1 MNIDTFN
8 PELEKCLQGLEAL
21 VLAEGAFL
29 HPQMTV
35 RERKGSFDIRSGLE
49 ASVHDRLIRM
59 PITCLPPVEAF
70 DMYVCGNDICIR
82 STAPGTSSVHVRCM
96 EAMLAI
102 YNISGKLADTRK
114 QSPLFV
120 LAPYPE
126 ILGILLGVKDG
137 TVKFERKRRQMENGL
152 LDELLLASFIGTRF
166 FRLPDQSGH
175 VLLPFIDYINHHFLA
190 SGFKFLDEQD
200 APALCVDNA
209 KPVSGSNEV
218 FVSYFPM
225 MDPVDSWL
233 NYNFVDEA
241 SPIAK
246 SVPLVIDIG
255 SGRQL
260 RVKAFSGKRKLAP
273 PRQLQDLKALLPSVI
288 EKSEHHL
295 TVSHLIIP
303 HDKAPLS
310 LRRILRSLI
319 QTLRPGLEK
328 SALRRQVEN
337 AEAQVLDANTRF
349 YRDLG
354 DAVARMPKERQE
366 ETALSELQKIVRLQ
380 TAKIAAYKLR
390 IENMLGGFSD

>member
-1 MNIDTFN
+1 VNFDTFN
-8 PELEKCLQGLEAL
+8 PELEKCLQGLKAL

-29 HPQMTV
+29 HPRLTV
-35 RERKGSFDIRSGLE
+35 RERAGSFDLRSGLE
-49 ASVHDRLIRM
+49 ASVHDRLIKM
-59 PITCLPPVEAF
+59 PVTCLPPVEAF
-70 DMYVCGNDICIR
+70 DLYVCGNDICIR
-82 STAPGTSSVHVRCM
+82 STAPGTSFVHVRCM
-96 EAMLAI
+96 EAMLGL
-102 YNISGKLADTRK
+102 YNISGKLADTRQ

-137 TVKFERKRRQMENGL
+137 AVKFEQKRRQLENGR

-166 FRLPDQSGH
+166 FKLPEQSGH
-175 VLLPFIDYINHHFLA
+175 VLMPFIDYINHHFLA
-190 SGFKFLDEQD
+190 SGFKFLDKED
-200 APALCVDNA
+200 APALCVENA
-209 KPVSGSNEV
+209 KPVSGSDEV

-260 RVKAFSGKRKLAP
+260 RVKAFSGSKKLAP

-319 QTLRPGLEK
+319 QTLHPGLEK
-328 SALRRQVEN
+328 SALRRRVDN
-337 AEAQVLDANTRF
+337 AEAQVIDANTRF
-349 YRDLG
+349 YQNLG
-354 DAVARMPKERQE
+354 DAVERVPKERQE
-366 ETALSELQKIVRLQ
+366 DAALSVVQKIVQLQ
-380 TAKIAAYKLR
+380 TAKIAAYQLR
-390 IENMLGGFSD
+390 IEKLMDRR